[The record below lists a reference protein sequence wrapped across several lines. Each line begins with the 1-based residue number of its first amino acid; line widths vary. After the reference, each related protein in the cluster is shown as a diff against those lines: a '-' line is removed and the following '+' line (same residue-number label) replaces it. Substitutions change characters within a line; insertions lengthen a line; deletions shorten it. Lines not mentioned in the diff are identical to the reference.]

1 MSLAEKLAR
10 VWDSSHA
17 TATRATEATEWAIS
31 RSNVAP
37 VAPVAVA
44 TRGGGNGANPGCAVP
59 SDAIARA
66 KRYIARAPLTPE
78 ARQARLADLARMPE
92 LARFWLIVW
101 QAEEG
106 DLPNDFGKIRG
117 E

>member
-1 MSLAEKLAR
+1 MSLSEKLAR

-17 TATRATEATEWAIS
+17 TATRATEATERAIS
-31 RSNVAP
+31 GSSVAP

-44 TRGGGNGANPGCAVP
+44 TRVGGNGANPECAVP

-78 ARQARLADLARMPE
+78 AKQARLADLARMPE

-101 QAEEG
+101 HAEEG

>member
-1 MSLAEKLAR
+1 MSLSEKLAR

-31 RSNVAP
+31 GSNVAP

-44 TRGGGNGANPGCAVP
+44 TRGGGNAANPECTVASG
-59 SDAIARA
+59 AIAKA

-78 ARQARLADLARMPE
+78 AKRARLADLQRLPE
-92 LARFWLIVW
+92 LAKFWLIVW

>member
-1 MSLAEKLAR
+1 MSLSEKLAR
-10 VWDSSHA
+10 VWDGAHA
-17 TATRATEATEWAIS
+17 TATRATEATERTIS
-31 RSNVAP
+31 GSSVAP

-44 TRGGGNGANPGCAVP
+44 TRVGGNGANPECAVP
-59 SDAIARA
+59 SDAIAKA

-78 ARQARLADLARMPE
+78 AKRARLADLQRLPE

-106 DLPNDFGKIRG
+106 DLPNDFGKNRG